1 MQRDLVKVLRMFSDM
16 TFTCSS
22 SIRVWATNPG
32 CLLFLFVLSGSASAD
47 IVPQTITAYVTET
60 VVLPCR
66 ITVDGELPTV
76 EWSKEG
82 LRENSITLLYRD
94 GCETFGMKNPAF
106 HYRTNLL
113 LNKLKD
119 GNISQIIYNLRVSDG
134 GRYNC
139 RTLRGKEWQVHA
151 IIVLNVG
158 ATSKPELT
166 VVPSTEGG
174 ELTLECKAEC
184 WFPEPDIT
192 FYDDERNEIPA
203 EKPTRGPNSREC
215 FTVTRRAVVQT
226 KINRVTCKVHERKFN
241 QTKNTEIYIPDDWIR
256 SCSSKAAITGTV
268 TFLFTGLIIC
278 GIVFLVHKKF
288 CRSGQNFCRS
298 RNTHM
303 KEEKDEMDRRSGT
316 SQEEE
321 STYDS
326 RTSPNGTE
334 LTDQSPVDNRSPG
347 QDSSMIKSSGSTA
360 SRRDKTPGSLNTDRH
375 RSVSFSSSKGNSLL
389 PNTYQR
395 SLSHRS
401 NASESSESL
410 LDKPES

>member
-1 MQRDLVKVLRMFSDM
+1 MFSDM

-47 IVPQTITAYVTET
+47 IVPQTITAYVTEI
-60 VVLPCR
+60 VVLPCH

-134 GRYNC
+134 GKYNC

-241 QTKNTEIYIPDDWIR
+241 QTKNTEIYIPDGWMR
-256 SCSSKAAITGTV
+256 SCSNTAIITGIV
-268 TFLFTGLIIC
+268 TSFVTGLIIC
-278 GIVFLVHKKF
+278 GIVFLGDKKS
-288 CRSGQNFCRS
+288 CGRGQHS
-298 RNTHM
+298 RNGGM
-303 KEEKDEMDRRSGT
+303 KEAVQEKEEAERNGYRYRGT
-316 SQEEE
+316 SQEEQ
-321 STYDS
+321 STDDS
-326 RTSPNGTE
+326 MISPDGTGPIAQ
-334 LTDQSPVDNRSPG
+334 TPSYNVATG
-347 QDSSMIKSSGSTA
+347 QDTSTMKTSQMTVVRRNKTLSLLSNDRPRSM
-360 SRRDKTPGSLNTDRH
+360 
-375 RSVSFSSSKGNSLL
+375 SSSPSSLF
-389 PNTYQR
+389 PPSTIISRANT
-395 SLSHRS
+395 
-401 NASESSESL
+401 NESSETL
-410 LDKPES
+410 LNEQGNHNN